1 MAINSD
7 QIEVVDKMYL
17 DVLLNINGPSNVHI
31 SQSRQKTD
39 YVFRS
44 KVIQLNLNPCILCV
58 DHLVIALETT

>member
-17 DVLLNINGPSNVHI
+17 DVLLNINGPFNVHI
-31 SQSRQKTD
+31 SQSRQKC